1 MILNRGRS
9 MSNKTEARD
18 IAALDFKLFY
28 RCIVTET
35 TYYGL
40 KTGTETD
47 GLESNTESNPHSYI
61 HRIFMKGANNKQVL
75 SPSANGALKSGYLHE
90 RGCY

>member
-1 MILNRGRS
+1 MILNRGRN

-47 GLESNTESNPHSYI
+47 GLESNTQNQI
-61 HRIFMKGANNKQVL
+61 HTVTSTAF
-75 SPSANGALKSGYLHE
+75 S
-90 RGCY
+90 

>member
-1 MILNRGRS
+1 MILNRGRN

-18 IAALDFKLFY
+18 ITALDLKLLY

-40 KTGTETD
+40 KTGT
-47 GLESNTESNPHSYI
+47 
-61 HRIFMKGANNKQVL
+61 
-75 SPSANGALKSGYLHE
+75 
-90 RGCY
+90 